1 MKTQTTWKSA
11 LNELLVQKYSKREF
25 FYLSEIKKDCSA
37 ELQKLYPN
45 NNTVHASIE
54 GTMQKLRDDK
64 VVHYVDYKGTYS
76 WVA

>member
-25 FYLSEIKKDCSA
+25 FYLSEIVKDCSA
-37 ELQKLYPN
+37 ELQKLYPE
-45 NNTVHASIE
+45 NNTVTASIRR
-54 GTMQKLRDDK
+54 TMQKLRDDK
-64 VVHYVDYKGTYS
+64 VLNFVDYQGTFS